1 MENQQGEIPNEQFP
15 AYGQPQSF
23 TGREH
28 MTNPCLCVSLPR
40 GKAVM
45 LTFDRKTRS
54 FVGNQEGLFRT
65 FFQRGV
71 MDFEG
76 HRRWPSDGDE
86 FLTALYDWLFLHG
99 YRVTWK
105 WGSLL
110 GDKRPS
116 DPFKN

>member
-1 MENQQGEIPNEQFP
+1 
-15 AYGQPQSF
+15 
-23 TGREH
+23 
-28 MTNPCLCVSLPR
+28 
-40 GKAVM
+40 
-45 LTFDRKTRS
+45 
-54 FVGNQEGLFRT
+54 
-65 FFQRGV
+65 

-76 HRRWPSDGDE
+76 HRRWPNDGDE